1 MTFQKNL
8 PLGLNVESAS
18 RPQSE
23 NLFDLTD
30 LLRMIQIRKQII
42 IGTAAT
48 VITLTIIYLFQVT
61 PLYTAQAVVMLDQ
74 RENKVLDVSA
84 VIAGLPSDPT
94 TIQNQVQ
101 ILRSRSLMARVIDR
115 LHLDE
120 DPDFG
125 GGPVGTAKHTFL
137 HWLNPM
143 TYLASP
149 PPAKSAEEV
158 KTDRLNAQINGLLG
172 SESVTVQGESTAI
185 AIDVVSSAPDKAAR
199 IAN

>member
-1 MTFQKNL
+1 MTLQKNL

-18 RPQSE
+18 RTQNES
-23 NLFDLTD
+23 LFDLTD

-48 VITLTIIYLFQVT
+48 IVTLTIIYLFQVT
-61 PLYTAQAVVMLDQ
+61 PLYTAHAVVMLDQ

-101 ILRSRSLMARVIDR
+101 ILRSRSLMTRVIDR

-120 DPDFG
+120 DPEFG
-125 GGPVGTAKHTFL
+125 GGPLGPAKHTFL
-137 HWLNPM
+137 HWLNPL
-143 TYLASP
+143 TYLSG
-149 PPAKSAEEV
+149 PAPMKSAEEV
-158 KTDRLNAQINGLLG
+158 KSDRLNSQIDTLLG
-172 SESVTVQGESTAI
+172 SEKVSVQGESTAI
-185 AIDVVSSAPDKAAR
+185 SIDVVSATP
-199 IAN
+199 